1 MENQKTY
8 CGCCGRVIWRCGC
21 HQPDSE
27 LARFMA
33 RGGRAYAAARRH
45 SHYKRA
51 VPPQVKQRE
60 RRTLRRHYRLW
71 YGHLAAVYGERCANC
86 GERGQLVIDHIV
98 PIAKGGLSERG
109 NLQLLC
115 SSCNRIKG
123 KLVIDCRPKRADY

>member
-1 MENQKTY
+1 MGKRKTY
-8 CGCCGRVIWRCGC
+8 CGCCGRVVWRCGC

-33 RGGRAYAAARRH
+33 RGGSAYTAARRH
-45 SHYKRA
+45 SHYKRG
-51 VPPQVKQRE
+51 VPPQVKRRE
-60 RRTLRRHYRLW
+60 RRTLRQHYRLW
-71 YGHLAAVYGERCANC
+71 YGQLAAVYGERCANC

-115 SSCNRIKG
+115 PSCNRIKG
-123 KLVIDCRPKRADY
+123 KLVIDCRPKRGET